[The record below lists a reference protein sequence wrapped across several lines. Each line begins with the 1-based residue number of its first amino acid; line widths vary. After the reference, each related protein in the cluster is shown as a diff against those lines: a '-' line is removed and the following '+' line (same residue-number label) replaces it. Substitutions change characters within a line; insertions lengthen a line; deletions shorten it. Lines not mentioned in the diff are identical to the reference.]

1 MNNKTKK
8 FLEILL
14 LFLILSFVILLGIYI
29 GENIQNKNLIK
40 KVSKTYTENIDIQDK
55 NDKAKDVEEVK
66 IEIDGK
72 SILGILKIEKINF
85 EGLVY
90 EGTDSQILNKGVGHF
105 EQTPILEG
113 NPCFAAHNYYKY
125 WAKLHNLK
133 NGDSISYIS
142 YLGIKN
148 YEVNKI
154 VEISEKDWSL
164 LKNTD
169 ENIITLITCIKNQ
182 PEKRLCVQAKEKK

>member
-14 LFLILSFVILLGIYI
+14 IFLMIVFAILFGIYT
-29 GENIQNKNLIK
+29 GENIYNRNMIK
-40 KVSKTYTENIDIQDK
+40 KVSKVYTENIDIQNDNSK
-55 NDKAKDVEEVK
+55 NIEETK

-72 SILGILKIEKINF
+72 NVLGVLKIEKINF

-90 EGTDSQILNKGVGHF
+90 EGTDSKLLNKGVGHF
-105 EQTPILEG
+105 EQTPVLEG

-142 YLGIKN
+142 YLGTKN
-148 YEVNKI
+148 YEVSKV

-182 PEKRLCVQAKEKK
+182 PEKRLCVQAKEIK

>member
-8 FLEILL
+8 FLELL
-14 LFLILSFVILLGIYI
+14 LIFLMIALAILLGFYTGKNIY
-29 GENIQNKNLIK
+29 NKNMIK
-40 KVSKTYTENIDIQDK
+40 KVSKVYTESIDIQNDISK
-55 NDKAKDVEEVK
+55 NIEETK

-72 SILGILKIEKINF
+72 SVLGVLKIDKINF

-90 EGTDSQILNKGVGHF
+90 EGTDSKLLKKGVGHF

-113 NPCFAAHNYYKY
+113 NPCFAAHNYYRY
-125 WAKLHNLK
+125 WAKLHNLNK
-133 NGDSISYIS
+133 GDSISYIS
-142 YLGIKN
+142 YLGTKN
-148 YEVNKI
+148 YEVDK
-154 VEISEKDWSL
+154 VVKISEKDWSL

-182 PEKRLCVQAKEKK
+182 PEKRLCVQAKEKI

>member
-14 LFLILSFVILLGIYI
+14 IFLILSFVILLGIYT
-29 GENIQNKNLIK
+29 GENLHNKSLIK
-40 KVSKTYTENIDIQDK
+40 KISKIYTENIYLQK
-55 NDKAKDVEEVK
+55 ENSKEKEDVKLEL
-66 IEIDGK
+66 DGK
-72 SILGILKIEKINF
+72 TVLGILKIEKINF

-90 EGTDSQILNKGVGHF
+90 EGTESDVLKKGVGHF

-125 WAKLHNLK
+125 WAKLHTLK
-133 NGDSISYIS
+133 DGDSISYTS
-142 YLGIKN
+142 YLGTKN
-148 YEVNKI
+148 YKVSKI

-164 LKNTD
+164 LKNTE

-182 PEKRLCVQAKEKK
+182 PEKRLCVQAKEIN

>member
-1 MNNKTKK
+1 MIA
-8 FLEILL
+8 LA
-14 LFLILSFVILLGIYI
+14 ILLGFYTGKNIY
-29 GENIQNKNLIK
+29 NKNMIK
-40 KVSKTYTENIDIQDK
+40 KVSKVYTESIDIQNDISK
-55 NDKAKDVEEVK
+55 NIEETK

-72 SILGILKIEKINF
+72 SVLGVLKIDKINF

-90 EGTDSQILNKGVGHF
+90 EGTDSKLLKKGVGHF

-113 NPCFAAHNYYKY
+113 NPCFAAHNYYRY
-125 WAKLHNLK
+125 WAKLHNLNK
-133 NGDSISYIS
+133 GDSISYIS
-142 YLGIKN
+142 YLGTKN
-148 YEVNKI
+148 YEVDKV

-182 PEKRLCVQAKEKK
+182 PEKRLCVQAKEKI

>member
-8 FLEILL
+8 FLELL
-14 LFLILSFVILLGIYI
+14 LIFLMIALAILLGFYTGKNIY
-29 GENIQNKNLIK
+29 NKNMIK
-40 KVSKTYTENIDIQDK
+40 KVSKVYTESIDIQNDISK
-55 NDKAKDVEEVK
+55 NIEETK

-72 SILGILKIEKINF
+72 SVLGVLKIDKINF

-90 EGTDSQILNKGVGHF
+90 EGTDSKLLKKGVGHF

-113 NPCFAAHNYYKY
+113 NPCFAAHNYYRY
-125 WAKLHNLK
+125 WAKLHNLNK
-133 NGDSISYIS
+133 GDSISYIS
-142 YLGIKN
+142 YLGTKN
-148 YEVNKI
+148 YEVDKV

-182 PEKRLCVQAKEKK
+182 PEKRLCVQAKEKI